1 MNTKQVLY
9 NAISAQLEAK
19 KIEAEKYDTEVYH
32 VNTDTLISKVCDYF
46 SNKVGGFDA
55 FHFTGSN
62 IKLELSSNWY
72 DRIEIGVHSSWRDE
86 KENATREIKVEWN
99 SGNFSNKENSNNKG
113 GASYIKLLNSVYNN
127 FDEIVDKYLN
137 EWYPE
142 YLNNESEHN
151 KAWKE
156 HNDLK
161 YALDK
166 LREEIKQ
173 DSIEAMKQ
181 IGFEIKSFKDD
192 VCLDWDYKDSDRE
205 YKIAT
210 RKRSIQLQ
218 HGRSQYDTTYAHG
231 FKVLGKKGNK
241 YKVEIYREDDQPART
256 YDVLEKKFESFI
268 EDVCRW
274 EDNEANKRKEKAERD
289 YNDRLKK

>member
-46 SNKVGGFDA
+46 SNKVGGFDT

-99 SGNFSNKENSNNKG
+99 SGNFSSKENSNNRG
-113 GASYIKLLNSVYNN
+113 GASYIKLLNNVYNN
-127 FDEIVDKYLN
+127 FDEIVDKYLS

-142 YLNNESEHN
+142 YLNNENEHN
-151 KAWKE
+151 KAWRE

-181 IGFEIKSFKDD
+181 ISFEIKSFKDD
-192 VCLDWDYKDSDRE
+192 VYLDWDYKDSERE
-205 YKIAT
+205 YKIVT
-210 RKRSIQLQ
+210 RKKSIQLQ
-218 HGRSQYDTTYAHG
+218 HGRSQYDTTYVHG

-241 YKVEIYREDDQPART
+241 YKVEIYREDNTPTRT

-268 EDVCRW
+268 EDVSRW
-274 EDNEANKRKEKAERD
+274 ENEADKRKEKTERD
-289 YNDRLKK
+289 YNDRIKK